1 MKTMASVIALSLL
14 FLCGSSASGQTWLGG
29 TCTYDDYPGAC
40 EIVSVLKTEDSAH
53 QAEVGGGPG
62 YEGYE
67 VSFVFSPDEP
77 MNLTENWDDLVFGR
91 EHLLQL
97 CNSWYPGPRFLEKY
111 NITEGAVFNCTLKLI
126 AGGTCS
132 PIVFEFDEIDQCDYF
147 ESSSDAEDES
157 SP

>member
-1 MKTMASVIALSLL
+1 MKNMASVTLLSLL
-14 FLCGSSASGQTWLGG
+14 FLCGSSASGQMLFGG
-29 TCTYDDYPGAC
+29 KCTYDDYPGSC
-40 EIVSVLKTEDSAH
+40 EIVSILMTEESAH

-77 MNLTENWDDLVFGR
+77 MNLTENWENLVFGR

-111 NITEGAVFNCTLKLI
+111 NITEGAIFDCTLKLI
-126 AGGTCS
+126 TGGTCT
-132 PIVFEFDEIDQCDYF
+132 PVVFEFGEIDQCDYF
-147 ESSSDAEDES
+147 ESSEAEDDP